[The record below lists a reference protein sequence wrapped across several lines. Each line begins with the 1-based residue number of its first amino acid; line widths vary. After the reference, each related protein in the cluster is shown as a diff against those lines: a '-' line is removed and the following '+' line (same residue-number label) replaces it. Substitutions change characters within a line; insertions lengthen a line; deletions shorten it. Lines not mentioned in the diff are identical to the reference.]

1 MKQET
6 EKTVEGKQ
14 PELDNLVAM
23 TVICNIQQ
31 LQKAIWGEN
40 ATYEQYKN
48 NSVEELREMQNELI
62 KEYNQKFKD
71 KN

>member
-1 MKQET
+1 
-6 EKTVEGKQ
+6 
-14 PELDNLVAM
+14 M